1 MLVYKYLE
9 RQYLNRFRNEGKL
22 YINTVYNLRSCPHEP
37 IRDTLEG
44 KHRLKIE
51 PKSKPVVLSS
61 QELKKFYPN
70 ITITQ
75 DMPNALTV
83 MPEAH
88 VTSDFEITN
97 AFVFC
102 ASLVSDRN
110 LNKKW
115 KYNSY
120 FQIKDPYSFAQIIF
134 NKINERYSSGYYLLE
149 KVRYGLKEID
159 ISSKNKSSTL
169 DRYPKTLIDYY
180 FTKPIEFKDEKEF
193 RMIFVPEYK
202 LEIEPVEI
210 TCPELLRY
218 CRFYHNI

>member
-1 MLVYKYLE
+1 MEK
-9 RQYLNRFRNEGKL
+9 QYLNRFRCESKL

-51 PKSKPVVLSS
+51 PKTTPIVLSG

-70 ITITQ
+70 ANITQ
-75 DMPNALTV
+75 DMPKAFTV

-102 ASLVSDRN
+102 TSLVSDRG

-115 KYNSY
+115 KYDSY
-120 FQIKDPYSFAQIIF
+120 FQIKNPHSFAYAVF
-134 NKINERYSSGYYLLE
+134 NKINERCSLRYFVLE

-159 ISSKNKSSTL
+159 ISNKNKSSAL
-169 DRYPKTLIDYY
+169 NRCPKTLIDYY

-202 LEIEPVEI
+202 LEIDPVEI
-210 TCPELLRY
+210 TCPELLKY
-218 CRFYHNI
+218 CVFN